1 MSMSID
7 LNADVGESFGR
18 YRLGDDAALIPLV
31 TSVSIACGFHAG
43 DPGVMRRTVEL
54 AAASGV
60 AVGAH
65 PGLPDLQGFGRR
77 AMRVDP
83 DELADMVT
91 YQIGA
96 LAAFARA
103 AGVPLRHVK
112 AHGALYPAV
121 AGDAALAEA
130 LVRAVLVQGRDL
142 AVIGPAGPAGALLE
156 RAAAGAGLRFV
167 AEAFVDR
174 AYRRDGTLVPRGES
188 GAVIAS
194 ADEAAARAVAIARD
208 GAITSATGERLP
220 LRAGTLCIHG
230 DAPAAVEVARRVRAA
245 LEAAGTNLAPL
256 A

>member
-1 MSMSID
+1 MPID

-18 YRLGDDAALIPLV
+18 YRIGDDEALIPLV

-43 DPGVMRRTVEL
+43 DPAVMRHTVEL
-54 AAASGV
+54 AAAHGV

-77 AMRVDP
+77 AMRIDP
-83 DELADMVT
+83 DELADMIT

-103 AGVPLRHVK
+103 AGVSLRHVK

-130 LVRAVLVQGRDL
+130 LVRAVLAQGRDL
-142 AVIGPAGPAGALLE
+142 AVVGPAGSAGAVLE
-156 RAAAGAGLRFV
+156 RAARAAGLRFV

-174 AYRRDGTLVPRGES
+174 AYRPDGTLVPRGEP

-194 ADEAAARAVAIARD
+194 ADQAAARAVAIARAIAIASVS
-208 GAITSATGERLP
+208 GAPVP
-220 LRAGTLCIHG
+220 LRADTLCIHG
-230 DAPAAVEVARRVRAA
+230 DAPGAVELARRVRAA
-245 LEAAGTNLAPL
+245 LQAAGTTLAPP